1 MLVTFRQSNAKG
13 MPKKCL
19 RDIGRGMGRYFGGL
33 LHFQYRSNGE
43 SNGASI
49 DTSYFMPYMD
59 LYDLLYYVYR
69 SEVVEVGAQNGIG
82 IPLPISLRQN
92 FGKILAKSVF
102 AYINQCLMNRRLFT
116 KASFALHIY
125 KS

>member
-1 MLVTFRQSNAKG
+1 MVVTFRQKNAKDL
-13 MPKKCL
+13 PKKRL
-19 RDIGRGMGRYFGGL
+19 RDIGRGMGWCFGGL
-33 LHFQYRSNGE
+33 LRFQYRSNGE

-69 SEVVEVGAQNGIG
+69 SEVVEVGAQNGVG

-92 FGKILAKSVF
+92 FGKIMAKSVF
-102 AYINQCLMNRRLFT
+102 TYINQCFTNKLIFT
-116 KASFALHIY
+116 KASFTLHIY